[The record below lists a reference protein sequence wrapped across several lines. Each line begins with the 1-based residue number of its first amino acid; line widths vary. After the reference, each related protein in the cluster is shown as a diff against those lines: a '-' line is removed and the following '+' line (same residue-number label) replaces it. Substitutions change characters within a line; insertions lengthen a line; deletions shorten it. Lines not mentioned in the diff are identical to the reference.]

1 MTTPAPQTPVERDA
15 EVLDLLLQLVAGTLR
30 SPGEALRD
38 DLASGA
44 LHRAFDAVAEALDLD
59 ALTLETPTWTTLE
72 AAYVDLFITSAS
84 GIAAPPYV
92 GYAIDGE
99 LMGPSAQLLG
109 AAFGDYGIEL
119 QDAWSDLPDHVAA
132 VAEGGT
138 LLVRSD
144 QPEAAWTLTE
154 GYLAPWFDRF
164 ATAIETKDVSG
175 FYGPVT
181 KFLQA
186 AIKEVTREAR
196 S

>member
-59 ALTLETPTWTTLE
+59 APTLETPTWTTLE

-181 KFLQA
+181 KVLQA

>member
-1 MTTPAPQTPVERDA
+1 MTTAPQTTPIATDVA
-15 EVLDLLLQLVAGTLR
+15 VLDLLFQLIAGTYR
-30 SPGEALRD
+30 SPGDALRH

-44 LHRAFDAVAEALDLD
+44 LAEARTALAEALDID
-59 ALTLETPTWTTLE
+59 APELQAPDWTTLQ
-72 AAYVDLFITSAS
+72 ASYVDLFVSS
-84 GIAAPPYV
+84 GNGIAAPPYV
-92 GYAIDGE
+92 GYAIDDE

-109 AAFGDYGIEL
+109 AAFSDHGIEL

-138 LLVRSD
+138 LLAHGDR
-144 QPEAAWTLTE
+144 PEAAYALLE
-154 GYLAPWFDRF
+154 GYLAPWFERY
-164 ATAIETKDVSG
+164 AASIEAKDVSG
-175 FYGPVT
+175 FYAPMT

>member
-1 MTTPAPQTPVERDA
+1 MTTAASEAPVYRGA

-30 SPGEALRD
+30 SPGAALRA
-38 DLASGA
+38 DLAAGSLGD
-44 LHRAFDAVAEALDLD
+44 AFDAVAEALDLD
-59 ALTLETPTWTTLE
+59 APRLEVPAWTTLE
-72 AAYVDLFITSAS
+72 AAYVDLFVTSAG

-92 GYAIDGE
+92 GYAIDDA

-109 AAFGDYGIEL
+109 AAFADHGIEL

-138 LLVRSD
+138 LLTRSD
-144 QPEAAWTLTE
+144 RPEAAQALLE
-154 GYLAPWFDRF
+154 GYLAPWFERY
-164 ATAIETKDVSG
+164 AAAIEAKDVSG

-181 KFLQA
+181 TFLQA

>member
-1 MTTPAPQTPVERDA
+1 MTTAPQTTPVATDVA
-15 EVLDLLLQLVAGTLR
+15 VLDLLLQLIAGTYR
-30 SPGEALRD
+30 SPGDALRD

-44 LHRAFDAVAEALDLD
+44 MTEACAALGETLDLEEPGLQTPD
-59 ALTLETPTWTTLE
+59 WATLQ
-72 AAYVDLFITSAS
+72 ASYVDLFVSS
-84 GIAAPPYV
+84 GNGIAAPPYV

-109 AAFGDYGIEL
+109 AAFADHGIEL

-138 LLVRSD
+138 LLARSAR
-144 QPEAAWTLTE
+144 PEAAHALLE
-154 GYLAPWFDRF
+154 GYLAPWFERY
-164 ATAIETKDVSG
+164 TEAIEVKDVSG
-175 FYGPVT
+175 FYGPMT

-186 AIKEVTREAR
+186 AIKEVTRETR

>member
-59 ALTLETPTWTTLE
+59 APTLETPTWTTLE

>member
-1 MTTPAPQTPVERDA
+1 MTTAPQTAPVTSDVA
-15 EVLDLLLQLVAGTLR
+15 VLDLLLQLIAGTYR
-30 SPGEALRD
+30 SPSAALRD

-44 LHRAFDAVAEALDLD
+44 LPEAYAALAEALDLD
-59 ALTLETPTWTTLE
+59 GPDVGAPEWGTLQ
-72 AAYVDLFITSAS
+72 AAYVDLFVSS
-84 GIAAPPYV
+84 GDGIAAPPYV
-92 GYAIDGE
+92 GYAIDDE

-109 AAFGDYGIEL
+109 AAFSDHGIEL
-119 QDAWSDLPDHVAA
+119 QDAWRDLPDHLAA
-132 VAEGGT
+132 VAEGGA

-144 QPEAAWTLTE
+144 RPEAAQTLLA
-154 GYLAPWFDRF
+154 GYLAPWFERY
-164 ATAIETKDVSG
+164 ATAIDTKDVSG